1 MKRKLVLALGLTG
14 VLALTFGFA
23 KDLQSI
29 KVSAAEQTVVASKQ
43 TEITTVITKEE
54 QNKVENMSVKEG
66 LVPQENRTGF
76 LFIKEK
82 WLLK

>member
-1 MKRKLVLALGLTG
+1 MKRKLVFTFGLTG
-14 VLALTFGFA
+14 VLALIMGFGI
-23 KDLQSI
+23 DLPST

-82 WLLK
+82 